1 MLSSKSTGWM
11 LIMGIIAFVVMF
23 ISQTMQ
29 GDTDGTA
36 GAVAWAA
43 SSNDWQIVMPMRMVT
58 IMLMLIFTVGFVSLA
73 RSISESNSVISIGAH
88 FALAALILMWVGF
101 ISQLAGF
108 DTASDSTEPAS
119 AAHALVK
126 FSNMS
131 FWFGG
136 AAYGV
141 SFLLVGIKAYLNK
154 VGTPAS
160 NGLLA
165 LLGLIA
171 SAGSF
176 VSWFLWMIGF
186 GLGLVVLAII
196 GLQKIMRE

>member
-1 MLSSKSTGWM
+1 MLVAGF
-11 LIMGIIAFVVMF
+11 IAFILF
-23 ISQTMQ
+23 IVSQMLQ
-29 GDTDGTA
+29 GGESGTA
-36 GAVAWAA
+36 GSLAWAA
-43 SSNDWQIVMPMRMVT
+43 SSDDWKWIMPIRMIA
-58 IMLMLIFTVGFVSLA
+58 IMLMLVFTVGFVSLA

-101 ISQLAGF
+101 VSQLAGF

-154 VGTPAS
+154 VGTPAL

-186 GLGLVVLAII
+186 GLGLVVLAVI